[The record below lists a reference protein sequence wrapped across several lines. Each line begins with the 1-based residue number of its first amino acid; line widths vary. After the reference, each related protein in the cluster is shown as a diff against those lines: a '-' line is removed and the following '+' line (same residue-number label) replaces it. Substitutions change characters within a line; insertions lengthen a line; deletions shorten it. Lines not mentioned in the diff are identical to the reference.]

1 MPSCLSPEPLIK
13 FHPIPPPALMTK
25 PQDELDRRAV
35 LQRWPRSSSRAD
47 RSRNSPGKPSG
58 QSPLHPLIWL
68 LIDVLLWAL
77 AFGLCYGAVAVL
89 RNPSSLPG
97 PGVYLMPLAASL
109 LSSALVGAY
118 NQDTAFSSLRYA
130 AESLIAGMVATV
142 LGAGSAVMLGSY
154 GVPGQPSRLL
164 LLATP
169 MVFAGLSL
177 LARRRLQRRDPDA
190 ARLNIVLIGE
200 EGEQA
205 RLQSGLNLVKFS
217 ARMVRLDPD
226 AFSRTALQTALHP
239 GDAVVPAASVV
250 VLGPGTTGP
259 RLTAIAPVLASLH
272 ASGLPVYSWQSFWSQ
287 RLRMLDVSDDP
298 THWLFD
304 HTFLH
309 QQSSAFWH
317 GKRLIDILVAVAG
330 LTLTAP
336 LWLAL
341 SLAIK
346 LDSPGPVFFRQERTG
361 LRGREF
367 RIWKF
372 RTMRQHAERD
382 GSTTAP
388 GDPRITRF
396 GRFLRRSRLD
406 ELPQLLNVLRG
417 EMSVVGPRPEW
428 TLCVADYEDKLPG
441 YHLRHLAKPGI
452 TGWAQVN
459 YPYGT
464 GVEDAAHKLAFDLHY
479 ITHASLVLDFSIL
492 LKSIYIVLGRVG
504 SQ

>member
-1 MPSCLSPEPLIK
+1 MMLSSLNS
-13 FHPIPPPALMTK
+13 PISRIDPDTSPPAT
-25 PQDELDRRAV
+25 PDYRAV
-35 LQRWPRSSSRAD
+35 LQRWSPHEGRQPGGGASGRLPSRSV
-47 RSRNSPGKPSG
+47 
-58 QSPLHPLIWL
+58 LHPLIWV
-68 LIDVLLWAL
+68 LIDALLWAL
-77 AFGLCYGAVAVL
+77 AFFFCYQLVSLIRGTPSALPNATVFLIPCAISLVA
-89 RNPSSLPG
+89 
-97 PGVYLMPLAASL
+97 A
-109 LSSALVGAY
+109 ALVGAY
-118 NQDTAFSSLRYA
+118 DQDTEFSSLRFS

-142 LGAGSAVMLGSY
+142 VGAGAALFFGSY
-154 GVPGQPSRLL
+154 GLQGQPSRML

-177 LARRRLQRRDPDA
+177 FARRSFRRHPQT
-190 ARLNIVLIGE
+190 ARLRVLLIGAPA
-200 EGEQA
+200 EQA
-205 RLQSGLNLVKFS
+205 RLQSGLNLVKPN
-217 ARMVRLDPD
+217 VPLIRLDP
-226 AFSRTALQTALHP
+226 AAITAPALSSVLQDNTP
-239 GDAVVPAASVV
+239 DTPAASVI
-250 VLGPGTTGP
+250 VLGPDTTGP
-259 RLTAIAPVLASLH
+259 RLAGIAPLLASLH

-317 GKRLIDILVAVAG
+317 GKRLIDILLSLAG
-330 LTLTAP
+330 LTLAAP
-336 LWLAL
+336 LLIVL

-346 LDSPGPVFFRQERTG
+346 LDSPGPVFFRQDRTG

-382 GSTTAP
+382 GSTTTRD
-388 GDPRITRF
+388 DPRITRL
-396 GRFLRRSRLD
+396 GHFLRRSRLD
-406 ELPQLLNVLRG
+406 EVPQLLNVLRG
-417 EMSVVGPRPEW
+417 DMSVVGPRPEW
-428 TLCVADYEDKLPG
+428 TLCVANYEDKLPG